1 MTMKE
6 PIKALIGRSIFRS
19 RLHTALLHKAA
30 VVVAFHRVR
39 DTRQPDALSIGV
51 QTFERY
57 CRFFQ
62 RHFRVV
68 PLRELV
74 DKLERGAAPDHELA
88 ITFDDGYRD
97 NFENA
102 APLLERFSLPAT
114 FFVVSQWIGT
124 DVVPW
129 WDQQEGVQYPWMSW
143 SDVRSLHRR
152 GFDIGG
158 HTRTHVDLGVVDEA
172 TAGMEILGARFDL
185 ETQLDATVD
194 MFAYPYGRQ
203 NNVTEGNRVLVQN
216 AGFRCCCSCFGG
228 TVGAGTDPFHLA
240 RIPISSHQLS
250 PHQFGFELALGRS
263 VLHA

>member
-1 MTMKE
+1 MRE
-6 PIKALIGRSIFRS
+6 SVKALVGRSIFAA
-19 RLHTALLHKAA
+19 RLHTALLRNAA

-39 DTRQPDALSIGV
+39 DTAQPDALSIGV
-51 QTFERY
+51 AAFERY

-62 RHFRVV
+62 RYFRVV

-74 DKLERGAAPDHELA
+74 DKLERGVTPDHELA

-114 FFVVSQWIGT
+114 FFVVSEWIGT

-129 WDQQEGVQYPWMSW
+129 WDRQEGVQYPWMSW
-143 SDVRSLHRR
+143 SDVRSLHQR

-158 HTRTHVDLGVVDEA
+158 HTRSHVDLGVVGED
-172 TAGMEILGARFDL
+172 TAGMEILGARLDL
-185 ETQLDATVD
+185 EIQLDATVD

-203 NNVTEGNRVLVQN
+203 NNVTERSRTLVRH

-240 RIPISSHQLS
+240 RIPISSHQRS
-250 PHQFGFELALGRS
+250 PYQFGFELALGRS